1 VGTMLRSR
9 PLATAGAGAAP
20 GASEAGGRAGLREA
34 VVGWD
39 VVNWSRALGF
49 WESTSGLDLARCH
62 ALELG
67 CGGNGGISLW
77 LAAKGCR
84 VLCSGYQGVDEAA
97 RAAHRAHGV
106 ERRIEYATLDACA
119 IPYREAFD
127 LVCYKSMLGR
137 IAGDGSLSAAR
148 GVIDQIRLAL
158 KPGGRL
164 LFAENLAS
172 SGLHRVLRRRWGA
185 GKNRWR
191 YFTIEELVELHAGF
205 TAFEYTTFGSTG
217 CLGRTEGQRRLLG
230 RLDGHLLDRIVP
242 ARWHY
247 IMAGIATK

>member
-1 VGTMLRSR
+1 VRATLRPRSS
-9 PLATAGAGAAP
+9 ATIVAGAA
-20 GASEAGGRAGLREA
+20 GAWEGGGSGALREA

-39 VVNWSRALGF
+39 VANWSRALDF
-49 WESTSGLDLARCH
+49 WDSRLAFDPAGGR

-77 LAAKGCR
+77 LAGKGCR
-84 VLCSGYQGVDEAA
+84 VLCSGYQGVEAAA
-97 RAAHRAHGV
+97 RATHRAYGV
-106 ERRIEYATLDACA
+106 ESRIEYATIDACA
-119 IPYREAFD
+119 IPHREAFD

-137 IAGDGSLSAAR
+137 IVGDGSLQAAR
-148 GVIDQIRLAL
+148 GVVAQIHRAL

-164 LFAENLAS
+164 LFAENLVS
-172 SGLHRVLRRRWGA
+172 SGLHHALRQRWGA

-205 TAFEYTTFGSTG
+205 TTFEYRTLGFTG
-217 CLGRTEGQRRLLG
+217 CLGRTEGQRKLLG
-230 RLDGHLLDRIVP
+230 RLDGQLLDGLVP
-242 ARWHY
+242 ERWHY